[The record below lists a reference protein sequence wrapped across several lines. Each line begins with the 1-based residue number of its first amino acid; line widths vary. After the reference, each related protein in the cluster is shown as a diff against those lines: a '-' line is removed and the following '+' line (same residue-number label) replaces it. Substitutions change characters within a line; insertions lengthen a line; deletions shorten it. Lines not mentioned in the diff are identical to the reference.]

1 MPYAFMTDSI
11 TASSFGAAE
20 PYPKQLL
27 CGKRELVSWVRRA
40 SNSLVGC
47 QRLPELWHL
56 VQALQRAVHV
66 AGVSQ
71 IPQACSTA
79 NIGFL
84 KATPLLAFHAA
95 LEEQATCTTKLYVLC
110 CRGICFLN
118 ATPFWA
124 FMPHRESIP
133 RALTALLPW
142 DGSLPPP
149 RPLRFLIQNIWW
161 RALRQKRLLNSLLRL
176 VYRNR

>member
-1 MPYAFMTDSI
+1 MPKSNFYLKRALFG
-11 TASSFGAAE
+11 TAKFSMSSTI
-20 PYPKQLL
+20 KMCML
-27 CGKRELVSWVRRA
+27 CCRG
-40 SNSLVGC
+40 
-47 QRLPELWHL
+47 
-56 VQALQRAVHV
+56 
-66 AGVSQ
+66 
-71 IPQACSTA
+71 
-79 NIGFL
+79 IGFL